1 MAQKEDLITI
11 TVPILNPENE
21 GDDEVKLV
29 SEILREDED
38 ILARIVTSE
47 VDLRSKEYRL
57 HLRRE

>member
-38 ILARIVTSE
+38 ILARIVASE